1 MHGSHDL
8 PRSFYINL
16 KNVFIQNI
24 CIYLFLSCKE
34 WLFQHLPLVYHRKLK
49 NSSSHSMFYM
59 DTAGLDPIFVQIYM
73 DPPQGVPWVSKKI
86 FFTNKTV
93 EVLR

>member
-1 MHGSHDL
+1 MDHMIYQGL
-8 PRSFYINL
+8 FIYENL
-16 KNVFIQNI
+16 FVFIQNI

-73 DPPQGVPWVSKKI
+73 DPPQGVPRVSKKI
-86 FFTNKTV
+86 FFYK
-93 EVLR
+93 